1 MKGFLE
7 FLEIYGFITDWIQLI
22 FTGFG
27 IWLAS
32 RYMRQ
37 HAKKVRL
44 EKSYSLIHS
53 CILKIARY
61 VSNSHLFYKQVTA
74 PKLKYLLK
82 EITAVQAVAEIE
94 KDFKEKYR
102 DLNEN
107 TISLFEIDAEIKL
120 ISNDRIKVLFD
131 SLFECISAVGSQL
144 ESISSIKKDEE
155 NCKNF
160 LMNIPYGL
168 FGNEHYLNT
177 NFSKTYRLLMSSL
190 LAFYIKQEEE
200 LDSIPNLN
208 LFNVFK
214 KRV

>member
-1 MKGFLE
+1 
-7 FLEIYGFITDWIQLI
+7 
-22 FTGFG
+22 
-27 IWLAS
+27 
-32 RYMRQ
+32 MRQ

-53 CILKIARY
+53 CMLKIARY
-61 VSNSHLFYKQVTA
+61 AANSHLFYKQVTA
-74 PKLKYLLK
+74 PKLGFLLK
-82 EITAVQAVAEIE
+82 EITAVQAVEEIKKE
-94 KDFKEKYR
+94 FKDKYH

-107 TISLFEIDAEIKL
+107 TISFFEIDAEIKL
-120 ISNDRIKVLFD
+120 ISNDRIKKLFD
-131 SLFECISAVGSQL
+131 ALFESISAVGSQL
-144 ESISSIKKDEE
+144 ENINSIKADEE
-155 NCKNF
+155 NYRKF

-168 FGNEHYLNT
+168 FGEEHQLNT
-177 NFSKTYRLLMSSL
+177 DFSKIYRLLMSSL